1 MDMDTTILTVM
12 IGLAAVGF
20 GVLGMV
26 WRSLDNRMDRLEQQ
40 RDTDRALADKRH
52 DEVIGLLRGHG
63 ERIARLEGRDEAL
76 ATG

>member
-1 MDMDTTILTVM
+1 MDMDTTILTVVA
-12 IGLAAVGF
+12 GHAALGF
-20 GVLGMV
+20 AMLGIV
-26 WRSLDNRMDRLEQQ
+26 WRSLDKRMDRLEQQ
-40 RDTDRALADKRH
+40 RDTDRTLADKRH